1 MSVALFL
8 LPESAPLPLSDLIK
22 YWNLYRF
29 GGDNFVFEGQALAY
43 RLTFV
48 NF

>member
-29 GGDNFVFEGQALAY
+29 GGDNLYLRIKPSHIV
-43 RLTFV
+43 
-48 NF
+48 